1 MSETAFKNMKNFKI
15 LFGILA
21 LAIALTTTSAAQSV
35 TLPTLDGGGSVALD
49 AQRGK
54 VVVLAIGASWLP
66 LSKQQAIIVNKLTKK
81 YSPDQVAIYFVTTDS
96 ANAKSKNFADDAQV
110 RKFAAANKMTA
121 PILRDADGA
130 LTLKRFKV
138 DQLPSFVVI
147 GKDGAPIEPFGGLDP
162 DATATDNL
170 ANQIAAAIDRLK

>member
-1 MSETAFKNMKNFKI
+1 MSELTFKNMKNIKF
-15 LFGILA
+15 LFGILTLVIA
-21 LAIALTTTSAAQSV
+21 LATASLAQNLSV
-35 TLPTLDGGGSVALD
+35 PALDGGTVSLA

-66 LSKQQAIIVNKLTKK
+66 LSKQQAMIVNKLSKK
-81 YSPDQVAIYFVTTDS
+81 YSPENVAIYFVTTES

-110 RKFAAANKMTA
+110 RAFATRNKMTA
-121 PILRDADGA
+121 PILRDADGT

-147 GKDGAPIEPFGGLDP
+147 GKDGSPIEPFGGLDVDP
-162 DATATDNL
+162 AATDNL
-170 ANQIAAAIDRLK
+170 ANQISMAIDKLK

>member
-1 MSETAFKNMKNFKI
+1 MPELVFNYMKNIKI
-15 LFGILA
+15 LFGILT
-21 LAIALTTTSAAQSV
+21 LVIALSTVSMAQNVS
-35 TLPTLDGGGSVALD
+35 LPSLDGGSFSLQ

-66 LSKQQAIIVNKLTKK
+66 LSKQQAVIVNKLSKK
-81 YSPDQVAIYFVTTDS
+81 YSPSDVVIYFVTTDS
-96 ANAKSKNFADDAQV
+96 ANAKSKNFADDAAV
-110 RKFAAANKMTA
+110 RTFATRNKMTA

-130 LTLKRFKV
+130 ATLKRFKV

-147 GKDGAPIEPFGGLDP
+147 DKQGNPSEPYAGLDP

-170 ANQIAAAIDRLK
+170 ANSIAQAIDRLL

>member
-1 MSETAFKNMKNFKI
+1 MSEMAFKDMKNIKI
-15 LFGILA
+15 LFGILV
-21 LAIALTTTSAAQSV
+21 LVIAMTTASAAQSIN
-35 TLPTLDGGGSVALD
+35 LQALEGGSVALD

-66 LSKQQAIIVNKLTKK
+66 LSKQQAMIVNKLAKK
-81 YSPDQVAIYFVTTDS
+81 YSPNDVAIYFVTTDS

-110 RKFAAANKMTA
+110 RKFATANKMSA
-121 PILRDADGA
+121 PILRDADGL

-147 GKDGAPIEPFGGLDP
+147 GKDGSPIEPFGGLDP
-162 DATATDNL
+162 DAAATDNL